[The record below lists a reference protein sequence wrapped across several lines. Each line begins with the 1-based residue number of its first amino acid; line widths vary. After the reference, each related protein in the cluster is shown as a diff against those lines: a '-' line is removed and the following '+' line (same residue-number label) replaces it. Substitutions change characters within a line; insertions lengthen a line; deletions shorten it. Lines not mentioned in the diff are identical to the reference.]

1 MVIGFVWYTEDMEK
15 EDGIVRAVRLSLLEK
30 PEAEREQFRVE
41 VERILAFVED
51 VQSIDTGDSGGAVG
65 RVNVFREDAV
75 TVPAGMYR
83 ERMLEQAPARYKE
96 WFVSKKIL

>member
-1 MVIGFVWYTEDMEK
+1 MGK
-15 EDGIVRAVRLSLLEK
+15 EDAIMRAVRLSLLEK
-30 PEAEREQFRVE
+30 PEAERERFSVE

-51 VQSIDTGDSGGAVG
+51 VQSIDTENTGDAVG

-75 TVPAGMYR
+75 TVPAGEYR
-83 ERMLEQAPARYKE
+83 ERMLAQAPARYKE